1 MEMSV
6 IVLIVI
12 IVIILAALV
21 WGIATYNNLVINRNM
36 VAEGWSGIDVQLKR
50 RSDLIPNL
58 IETVKG
64 YMGHE
69 KGVLEDVT
77 AMRAKAMNAEALP
90 ERAQAEGMLS
100 AALSKMFALAEN
112 YPDLKASANFIELQK
127 SLSDIEDQLQL
138 ARRYYNGTAR
148 NFNIMI
154 ESFPSSII
162 ANLFHFNKANYFE
175 VESAAER
182 EAPKVKF

>member
-1 MEMSV
+1 METSVIILIV
-6 IVLIVI
+6 IVLIVLGSVVWAI
-12 IVIILAALV
+12 GIYNKLV
-21 WGIATYNNLVINRNM
+21 TDRNM

-77 AMRAKAMNAEALP
+77 AMRAKAMNAGALP

-154 ESFPSSII
+154 ESFPSNII
-162 ANLFHFNKANYFE
+162 AHSFNFSKASYFE
-175 VESAAER
+175 VENAAER